1 MTSPSRAWRAEPHS
15 RRSISNKIKTVN
27 LWDVVIAGAGLAGVC
42 TALELRARGAN
53 VLVLDSGQP
62 GREASSAAA
71 GMLAPA
77 DPETPVP
84 LRPFADAAARF
95 YSELVEKLEQSSGCK
110 VDFRR
115 HGTIVIGEDNPPR
128 EYRRLSSPELHRLE
142 PELKADGSE
151 VFFVAENSVDPVL
164 LMRAALR
171 SAEVAGVE
179 IRSGGAVRKMIW
191 IKSEV
196 EILTDNGTLKAKAAV
211 NCMGAWSGPPV
222 KPRKGQML
230 YLQPSRPGLLAHVVR
245 APGAY
250 IVPRSSGKILVGTT
264 VEDVGFDKSV
274 DSAVIR
280 RMHQAAATY
289 LPELGSAPV
298 IESWAG
304 LRPGTPD
311 DLPVIGPTA
320 ERNIF
325 VASGL
330 FRNGILLA
338 PLTGKIM
345 ADMVTMRPPELDISA
360 FSPSRFAPNINPL
373 VTR

>member
-1 MTSPSRAWRAEPHS
+1 M
-15 RRSISNKIKTVN
+15 N
-27 LWDVVIAGAGLAGVC
+27 LWDVVIAGAGLAGLC

-53 VLVLDSGQP
+53 VLLLDSGQP

-84 LRPFADAAARF
+84 LRSFTDAAARF
-95 YSELVEKLEQSSGCK
+95 YPEFVQKLEQRSGCK

-115 HGTIVIGEDNPPR
+115 HGTIVIGEENPPP
-128 EYRRLSSPELHRLE
+128 EYRRLASPELHRLE
-142 PELKADGSE
+142 PELKAGVSE
-151 VFFVAENSVDPVL
+151 VFFVAEDCVDPLLLIRAVL
-164 LMRAALR
+164 RAAEL
-171 SAEVAGVE
+171 AGVE
-179 IRSGGAVRKMIW
+179 IRAGCAVRQMKW
-191 IKSEV
+191 LKSEV
-196 EILTDNGTLKAKAAV
+196 EILTDNGTLRAKAAV

-230 YLQPSRPGLLAHVVR
+230 YLQPPRPGLLEYVVR

-274 DSAVIR
+274 DSTVVH

-289 LPELGSAPV
+289 LSELGSAPV

-325 VASGL
+325 VAGGL

-338 PLTGKIM
+338 PLTGRIV
-345 ADMVTMRPPELDISA
+345 ADLVMMKPTELDISA
-360 FSPSRFAPNINPL
+360 FSPSRFAPNVNPL

>member
-1 MTSPSRAWRAEPHS
+1 M
-15 RRSISNKIKTVN
+15 N

-53 VLVLDSGQP
+53 VLVLDGGQP

-95 YSELVEKLEQSSGCK
+95 YPEFVEKLEQSSGCK
-110 VDFRR
+110 VEFRR
-115 HGTIVIGEDNPPR
+115 HGTIVVGEENPPP
-128 EYRRLSSPELHRLE
+128 EYRRLASPELHKLE
-142 PELKADGSE
+142 PELKAGGSE
-151 VFFVAENSVDPVL
+151 VFFVAEDSVDPVL
-164 LMRAALR
+164 LIRAALR
-171 SAEVAGVE
+171 AAELARVE
-179 IRSGGAVRKMIW
+179 IRGGCAVRQMKSLN
-191 IKSEV
+191 SEV
-196 EILTDNGTLKAKAAV
+196 EILTDNGTLRAKAAV

-230 YLQPSRPGLLAHVVR
+230 YVQSSRPGLLEHVVR

-250 IVPRSSGKILVGTT
+250 IVPRSSNKILVGTT

-274 DSAVIR
+274 DSTVIR
-280 RMHQAAATY
+280 RMHKAAATY
-289 LPELGSAPV
+289 LPDLASATV
-298 IESWAG
+298 VESWAG

-311 DLPVIGPTA
+311 DLPLIGPTA
-320 ERNIF
+320 ERNVFI
-325 VASGL
+325 AGGL

-338 PLTGKIM
+338 PLTGRIV
-345 ADMVTMRPPELDISA
+345 ADMVMMMPTELDISA
-360 FSPSRFAPNINPL
+360 FSPSRFAPNDNPL
-373 VTR
+373 ATR

>member
-1 MTSPSRAWRAEPHS
+1 MD
-15 RRSISNKIKTVN
+15 
-27 LWDVVIAGAGLAGVC
+27 LWDAIIAGAGLAGVC

-53 VLVLDSGQP
+53 VLLVDSGQP

-77 DPETPVP
+77 DPETPVL
-84 LRPFADAAARF
+84 LRAFAATAARF
-95 YSELVEKLEQSSGCK
+95 YPEFVEKLEQSSGYK

-115 HGTIVIGEDNPPR
+115 QGTIVIGEENPPP
-128 EYRRLSSPELHRLE
+128 EYRGLPPPELHRLE
-142 PELKADGSE
+142 PELKADAYE
-151 VFFVAENSVDPVL
+151 VFFVAEDSVDPVL
-164 LMRAALR
+164 LIRAALR
-171 SAEVAGVE
+171 AAELAGVKV
-179 IRSGGAVRKMIW
+179 RAACAVRRMRW
-191 IKSEV
+191 LGSHVEV
-196 EILTDNGTLKAKAAV
+196 LTDNGAFEAQAAV

-230 YLQPSRPGLLAHVVR
+230 YLKAPRPGLLQHAVR

-250 IVPRSSGKILVGTT
+250 MVPRSSGKILVGTT

-274 DSAVIR
+274 DAAVIR
-280 RMHQAAATY
+280 KMHHAAADY
-289 LPELGSAPV
+289 LPELESAPL

-304 LRPGTPD
+304 LRPGSPD
-311 DLPVIGPTA
+311 NLPVIGSTA

-325 VASGL
+325 IASGL

-338 PLTGKIM
+338 PLTGRIV
-345 ADMVTMRPPELDISA
+345 ADMVMGKTLELDISA
-360 FSPSRFAPNINPL
+360 FSPSRFAPNANPL

>member
-1 MTSPSRAWRAEPHS
+1 MNH
-15 RRSISNKIKTVN
+15 
-27 LWDVVIAGAGLAGVC
+27 WDVVIAGAGLAGVC

-62 GREASSAAA
+62 GLEASSAAA

-95 YSELVEKLEQSSGCK
+95 YPEFIQRLEESSGCK

-115 HGTIVIGEDNPPR
+115 HGTIVVGEENPPN
-128 EYRRLSSPELHRLE
+128 EYRRLASQELHSLE
-142 PELKADGSE
+142 RALKAGESD
-151 VFFVAENSVDPVL
+151 VFFVAEDSVDPVL
-164 LMRAALR
+164 LIRAALR
-171 SAEVAGVE
+171 SAELAGVE
-179 IRSGGAVRKMIW
+179 IRAGSAVRQMRW
-191 IKSEV
+191 LKSEAEIV
-196 EILTDNGTLKAKAAV
+196 TDNEILSAKAAV
-211 NCMGAWSGPPV
+211 NCMGAWSGAPV

-230 YLQPSRPGLLAHVVR
+230 YLLPSRAGLLEHVVR

-250 IVPRSSGKILVGTT
+250 IVPRSSGKILIGTT

-280 RMHQAAATY
+280 KMHQAAATY
-289 LPELGSAPV
+289 LPELESAPV

-311 DLPVIGPTA
+311 GLPVIGPTA

-325 VASGL
+325 IASGL

-338 PLTGKIM
+338 PLTGRIV
-345 ADMVTMRPPELDISA
+345 ADIVMVRPAELHIAA
-360 FSPSRFAPNINPL
+360 FSPSRFAPNFNPL